1 MGFKVPSI
9 HIFPL
14 LLNVRFVIVGPEV
27 IAMQETV
34 TDWLIDC
41 YDSVENETGNVSSF

>member
-14 LLNVRFVIVGPEV
+14 PLNVKFVITGPEV
-27 IAMQETV
+27 IAMQETL
-34 TDWLIDC
+34 WLIDW
-41 YDSVENETGNVSSF
+41 YDSVENEIGNVSSF